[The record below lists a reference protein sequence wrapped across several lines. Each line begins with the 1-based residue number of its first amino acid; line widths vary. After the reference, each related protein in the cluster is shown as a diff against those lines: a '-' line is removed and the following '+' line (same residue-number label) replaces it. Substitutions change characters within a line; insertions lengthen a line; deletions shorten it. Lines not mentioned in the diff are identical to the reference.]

1 MNQRI
6 IKIGV
11 DLDGVIARHSLGGFW
26 VILRKLKER
35 LLKTTHSQKWYYP
48 STFLEKFA
56 WKVINWLRI
65 PFADKDGFFASLAG
79 GNKAKFYLVTS
90 RFKFLEK
97 LTADWLKKY
106 HLDQY
111 FAEVL
116 INNKDINPLI
126 FKTEIIKE
134 RGLDFF
140 IDDDLEVIDYLK
152 KNIGA
157 KLFWVVPGHKDKKDN
172 NHHDV
177 GSGDDFTDILRK
189 LFPKV
194 KPRTG

>member
-157 KLFWVVPGHKDKKDN
+157 KLFWVVAGHKDKKDN